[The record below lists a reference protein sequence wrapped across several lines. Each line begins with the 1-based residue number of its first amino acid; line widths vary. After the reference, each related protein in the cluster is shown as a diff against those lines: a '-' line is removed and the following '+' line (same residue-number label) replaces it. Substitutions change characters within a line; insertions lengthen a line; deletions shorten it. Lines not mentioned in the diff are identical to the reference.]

1 MIICKK
7 TTNLFP
13 ISLLSRL
20 QEDDNVDSLDLKLDK
35 YESADRI
42 LHSKKNSYKV
52 LYGENKDETS
62 DTVESK

>member
-1 MIICKK
+1 M
-7 TTNLFP
+7 
-13 ISLLSRL
+13 
-20 QEDDNVDSLDLKLDK
+20 DSLDLKLDK

-62 DTVESK
+62 VTVLNLNSLLF